1 MKLNRIIISGGG
13 TGGHIYPAL
22 AIADALQT
30 RVPNAR
36 VRFVGGYGKME
47 MEKVPQAGYPIHGIW
62 IDGFQRKRS
71 LRNLL
76 FPVKLGVSLWQAFF
90 YLIRFRPQLV
100 VGTGG
105 FASGPL
111 VFVASIFRVPSL
123 IQEQNSFPGITN
135 RLLGRIVNKIAVS
148 YPGMESFFP
157 ADKIVVT
164 GNPTRKEISNKN
176 IKSEVAKSFFGG
188 NPKQKTIVILGG
200 SLGAKRINTL
210 VAEKLLLFDNLGWQ
224 LIWQCGKL
232 YYDQFQSLASSKSI
246 IRPFIKEM
254 DQLYAAADLIIS
266 RAGASTISELA
277 QVGKPV
283 LFIPSPN
290 VAEDHQMKN
299 AQALVAQDAAWVL
312 AEKDLNSSFDDTF
325 IALATDE
332 ALCATLGAN
341 IERLARP
348 NAVEAIINEIETL
361 TS

>member
-1 MKLNRIIISGGG
+1 MKLNRAIISGGG

-22 AIADALQT
+22 AIADALQE
-30 RVPNAR
+30 RAPNAR
-36 VRFVGGYGKME
+36 IRFVGGYGKME
-47 MEKVPQAGYPIHGIW
+47 MEKVPQAGYTIHGIW
-62 IDGFQRKRS
+62 IDGFQRKLS
-71 LRNLL
+71 LRNLI
-76 FPVKLGVSLWQAFF
+76 FPVKLGISLLQAFF
-90 YLIRFRPQLV
+90 YIVRFRPQLV

-111 VFVASIFRVPSL
+111 VFVASIFRIPSL

-157 ADKIVVT
+157 ADKIVLT
-164 GNPTRKEISNKN
+164 GNPTRKGINNKN
-176 IKSEVAKSFFGG
+176 IESEAAKSFFDG
-188 NPKQKTIVILGG
+188 NPKQKTVVILGG

-210 VAEKLLLFDNLGWQ
+210 VAEKLPLFDKLGWQ

-299 AQALVAQDAAWVL
+299 AMALVAKDAARVV

-325 IALATDE
+325 TNLATDE
-332 ALCATLGAN
+332 ALCKVLGTN
-341 IERLARP
+341 IQRLARP
-348 NAVEAIINEIETL
+348 NSVEEILNEIETL